1 MYRFYTKNTIE
12 EDLTKERKLE
22 IQASAEPDVGQNFK
36 LQIDI
41 NIDEK
46 CVLAFQIISFSLFF
60 QGFVFV

>member
-1 MYRFYTKNTIE
+1 VYRFYTKNTIE

-36 LQIDI
+36 RQIDI

-46 CVLAFQIISFSLFF
+46 CVLAFQIISFSIFF
-60 QGFVFV
+60 EGFVFV